1 LLQQRGMNND
11 FSWQT
16 SAEKYVQLYRSIP
29 GLDNA

>member
-1 LLQQRGMNND
+1 MNND

-29 GLDNA
+29 GLDKA